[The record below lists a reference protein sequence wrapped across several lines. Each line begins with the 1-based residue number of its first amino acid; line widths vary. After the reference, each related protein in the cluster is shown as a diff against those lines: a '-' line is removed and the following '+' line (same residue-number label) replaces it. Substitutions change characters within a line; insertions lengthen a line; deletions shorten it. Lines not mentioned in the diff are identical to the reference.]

1 MAAELNIVELIET
14 NPITKLSNTYNVR
27 LLEKIK
33 VSFTE
38 NEQQLFITSFY
49 CYLNYDKEKD
59 FVVDMDNVWKWL
71 GFSTKQ
77 HCKSVLERHF
87 KITIDYIESSLTRSR
102 KRSDEELI
110 HEKGGQNKQKIM
122 LTIKCF
128 KSLCLKAQTVKA
140 SEIHEYYMKLEELL
154 HNVIEEEATE
164 FKKQLEQKMAEL
176 QQKSVEKILLTEQLE
191 QKSLELKLV
200 PEQEKHK
207 LIMKQFGFINGS
219 LIYILRV
226 KQLDSK
232 YIIKIGESRKGVRN
246 RYNEF
251 RVKYGQHVIF
261 LDAFP
266 VNNSAGFEKFLHGHD
281 KIRPHKVTT
290 FEGHEKENELFM
302 IGDGLQYKSLVETIE
317 LNINHYDYSVAD
329 FEKLRAEN
337 EKLLLENTMLKTNQ
351 PTLALDSVLKDL
363 VEMNKVLLSK
373 VTALENY
380 NLQKEIKSEI
390 QPAKITTILNEL
402 DPHVGPRLQKI
413 NPDHLEQIVQVYE
426 SATDAMKEN
435 HAIKRPSLNKAVREN
450 TIYCGFRWL
459 FVDRELDSSIIHNI
473 QPTKQT
479 RVQNLGYIAK
489 LNEQKTEILNVYIDR
504 KTAAQVNG
512 YASSSSL
519 DWSVKHNTISNG
531 HYYQLFDS
539 CEEDVKDKFNMR
551 HGEFIL
557 YKDGAGQFDADN
569 KLVQEFTSKYD
580 CMTKLSICQ
589 KTFERTFNKELMYK
603 GYYFRSMESRLF
615 L

>member
-1 MAAELNIVELIET
+1 MEQMNIVELIEN
-14 NPITKLSNTYNVR
+14 NPITKLSDTYNIK
-27 LLEKIK
+27 LLTKIK
-33 VSFTE
+33 STFSDQ
-38 NEQQLFITSFY
+38 EQQIFVSSFY
-49 CYLNYDKEKD
+49 CYLNYDKNE
-59 FVVDMDNVWKWL
+59 FVVNLDHVWTWL
-71 GFSTKQ
+71 GFSQKYNAERM
-77 HCKSVLERHF
+77 LEKHF
-87 KITIDYIESSLTRSR
+87 IIDIDYKNFTPPIGGA
-102 KRSDEELI
+102 KFKN
-110 HEKGGQNKQKIM
+110 EKQDKNFEPATSGAKPDNEKWGGHNIKKIM

-128 KSLCLKAQTVKA
+128 KSLCLKAQTKKA
-140 SEIHEYYMKLEELL
+140 GEIHEYYMKMEETL
-154 HNVIEEEATE
+154 HEIIEEEAIE
-164 FKKQLEQKMAEL
+164 FKTKLEQKSLE
-176 QQKSVEKILLTEQLE
+176 LE

-504 KTAAQVNG
+504 KTAAQLNG

-580 CMTKLSICQ
+580 CMMKLSICQ
-589 KTFERTFNKELMYK
+589 KTFERAFNKELMYK

>member
-1 MAAELNIVELIET
+1 MTSQLNIIELIER
-14 NPITKLSNTYNVR
+14 NPITKLSNTYNVK
-27 LLEKIK
+27 LLTKIK
-33 VSFTE
+33 STFSE
-38 NEQQLFITSFY
+38 QEQQLFVSSFY
-49 CYLNYDKEKD
+49 CYLNYNKD
-59 FVVDMDNVWKWL
+59 EFVVDLDHVWVWL
-71 GFSTKQ
+71 GFSQKMRARE
-77 HCKSVLERHF
+77 VLERNF
-87 KITIDYIESSLTRSR
+87 VIDIDYKNVEPATSGAKDTQSFAFSIEKAKPDNE
-102 KRSDEELI
+102 KR
-110 HEKGGQNKQKIM
+110 GGHNYKKIM

-128 KSLCLKAQTVKA
+128 KSICLKSQTKKA
-140 SEIHEYYMKLEELL
+140 HDIHEYYMKMEETL
-154 HNVIEEEATE
+154 HEIIEEEAIE
-164 FKKQLEQKMAEL
+164 FKTKLEQKSLE
-176 QQKSVEKILLTEQLE
+176 LE

-226 KQLDSK
+226 KQLDSNK

-363 VEMNKVLLSK
+363 VEMNKVLVSK

-459 FVDRELDSSIIHNI
+459 FVDRELDSSVIHNI

-589 KTFERTFNKELMYK
+589 KTFERAFNKELMYK

>member
-1 MAAELNIVELIET
+1 MSSELNIIELIER
-14 NPITKLSNTYNVR
+14 NPISKLSSTYNIK

-33 VSFTE
+33 LSFTDT
-38 NEQQLFITSFY
+38 EQQLFVSSFY
-49 CYLNYDKEKD
+49 CYLNYDKNE
-59 FVVDMDNVWKWL
+59 FVVELDTIWKWI
-71 GFSTKQ
+71 GFSQK
-77 HCKSVLERHF
+77 VNAIRLLEKNF
-87 KITIDYIESSLTRSR
+87 IVDIDYKNLALPESKVSSED
-102 KRSDEELI
+102 KK
-110 HEKGGQNKQKIM
+110 HGGHNIITYW

-128 KSLCLKAQTVKA
+128 KSICLKAQTKKA
-140 SEIHEYYMKLEELL
+140 GEIHEYYMKLEELL
-154 HNVIEEEATE
+154 HTIIEEEATE
-164 FKKQLEQKMAEL
+164 FKTKLEQKSLEL
-176 QQKSVEKILLTEQLE
+176 TQKTEQLE

-226 KQLDSK
+226 KQLDSNK

-251 RVKYGQHVIF
+251 RIKYGQHVIF

-290 FEGHEKENELFM
+290 FEGHEKENELFL
-302 IGDGLQYKSLVETIE
+302 IGEGLQYKCLVETIE

-380 NLQKEIKSEI
+380 NLQKETKSEI
-390 QPAKITTILNEL
+390 QPAKITTILNKP

-426 SATDAMKEN
+426 STTDAMKEN
-435 HAIKRPSLNKAVREN
+435 HAIK
-450 TIYCGFRWL
+450 
-459 FVDRELDSSIIHNI
+459 
-473 QPTKQT
+473 
-479 RVQNLGYIAK
+479 
-489 LNEQKTEILNVYIDR
+489 
-504 KTAAQVNG
+504 
-512 YASSSSL
+512 
-519 DWSVKHNTISNG
+519 
-531 HYYQLFDS
+531 
-539 CEEDVKDKFNMR
+539 
-551 HGEFIL
+551 
-557 YKDGAGQFDADN
+557 
-569 KLVQEFTSKYD
+569 
-580 CMTKLSICQ
+580 
-589 KTFERTFNKELMYK
+589 
-603 GYYFRSMESRLF
+603 
-615 L
+615 